1 MELNSQLHSQ
11 VHLDAGKESLAHIQT
26 PELVFT
32 FLRGEK
38 SVASGGI

>member
-1 MELNSQLHSQ
+1 MEVKSQLHSQ
-11 VHLDAGKESLAHIQT
+11 VHLATRKESLVHIQT
-26 PELVFT
+26 PKLVFT